1 MQLLKKLHKWL
12 SLLVGLQLLIW
23 LGTGIYFNLMDHQ
36 KASGNQY
43 RQQPA
48 VAQVETHRLVEPQLV
63 LAKSKQAVSLKQIS
77 LLAQPY
83 YLLTHTKGLYSN
95 FKNNYSLVNA
105 YTGEP
110 VAIDELMAADLAKSS
125 YKGNGAVNNVIK
137 LAPPYDDIPRE
148 QNEVWQVNFADE
160 INTSVYVDVGSGRII
175 KHSNDDKRFV
185 DIFFMLHF
193 MDYGTEGSF
202 NNVQI
207 IIFALFTLFFA
218 LTGFIWTIELGFN
231 GQYKISFKRKKRTLS
246 VFDKDQQP
254 IGDFDVATNA
264 NLLDGLVEHDIV
276 LSSTCGGGG
285 SCGQC
290 KVQLNKQV
298 KINSAE
304 YEHFSEQELQQGY
317 RLACQH
323 NSTEIDKLTL
333 ITAAD
338 ASTAKKHLLTLTH
351 SEFISPFIKEVR
363 FKVVGG
369 EKVTFKAGAHMR
381 FFIPAAKGVSI
392 PQRLPD
398 TLKPHW
404 HHIDHLEF
412 EHNACS
418 RSYSIANAHDQNEAG
433 TDELTFTIKIQNSPN
448 KSVLP
453 GVGSSYLCSL
463 LPGQTIEA
471 VGPLEDFYA
480 KPLSKNTMVLIGAG
494 SGMAP
499 LKSLIEE
506 QLMQAPTSNAKG
518 EKLLPREIHFFYG
531 ARSEHDL
538 LYQEQFLQLAK
549 QYPQFNYYP
558 VLSQPSSQ
566 WLGEKGYAQALFTSK
581 FGELSQFESAEFYL
595 CGPPKMMATIL
606 DFLKNKNVDAT
617 NIAFDE
623 FTQ

>member
-1 MQLLKKLHKWL
+1 MQFIKKLHKWL

-36 KASGNQY
+36 KASGNQF
-43 RQQPA
+43 RQEPA
-48 VAQVETHRLVEPQLV
+48 VAQVDTTRLIEPQLV

-77 LLAQPY
+77 LVAQPY
-83 YLLTHTKGLYSN
+83 YLLTHTKGLYSH
-95 FKNNYSLVNA
+95 FKNEYSLVDA

-110 VAIDELMAADLAKSS
+110 VVIGELMAADLAQSS
-125 YKGNGAVNNVIK
+125 YKGEGVVNSVIK
-137 LAPPYDDIPRE
+137 LSPPYDDIPRE
-148 QNEVWQVNFADE
+148 QNEVWQVNFVDE
-160 INTSVYVDVGSGRII
+160 VNTSVYIDAGSGRII
-175 KHSNDDKRFV
+175 KHSNDDTRFV

-207 IIFALFTLFFA
+207 IIFALFALFFA

-231 GQYKISFKRKKRTLS
+231 GQYKVSFGRKKRKLS
-246 VFDKDQQP
+246 VFDKNQQP
-254 IGDFDVATNA
+254 IGEFEISTNT
-264 NLLDGLVEHDIV
+264 NLLDGLIEHDII

-304 YEHFSEQELQQGY
+304 YEHFSEEELQQGF

-333 ITAAD
+333 INAAD

-363 FKVVGG
+363 FSVVDG
-369 EKVTFKAGAHMR
+369 KKLTFKAGAHMR

-392 PQRLPD
+392 PQRLPEA
-398 TLKPHW
+398 LKPHW
-404 HHIDHLEF
+404 HHIDHLEY
-412 EHNACS
+412 EHSACS
-418 RSYSIANAHDQNEAG
+418 RSYSIANAHKQNEAG
-433 TDELTFTIKIQNSPN
+433 TDELIFTIKIQNSPN

-463 LPGQTIEA
+463 LLGQTIEA
-471 VGPLEDFYA
+471 VGPFEDFYA
-480 KPLSKNTMVLIGAG
+480 KPLSTKTMVLIGAG

-506 QLMQAPTSNAKG
+506 QLIEAQANNAKDNN
-518 EKLLPREIHFFYG
+518 LSPREIHFFYG

-538 LYQEQFLQLAK
+538 LYREQFLQLAK

-566 WLGEKGYAQALFTSK
+566 WLGEKGYAQELFTSK
-581 FGELSQFESAEFYL
+581 FDELNQFESAEFYL
-595 CGPPKMMATIL
+595 CGPSKMMATIL
-606 DFLKNKNVDAT
+606 DLLKGKNVDSS